1 MSKIKDAKIEEQRL
15 ANRDLEASEPKDY
28 VFSEEKHIHT
38 FKGKPLCGTSTVMGV
53 VAKPLTWWASGL
65 AVAKLGWTNSKIKV
79 NGKYTTIDLKTRL
92 EALQP
97 QYEAIKAMSSE
108 QFLALLDE
116 AYKAHSVKLA
126 DTAEVGTDM
135 HAVLE
140 GYVKNCIKENKGVPM
155 YAHEEHDK
163 LDIFVLWAVK
173 NVKKFLY
180 SEVYCYSEK
189 LWVGG
194 ISDCCLELNDGKVG
208 IMDFK
213 SSKDAY
219 PTQFF
224 QCAGYALQVAENGGF
239 DKNGNKVFTLEKP
252 IGFYAVVPFGAEKV
266 EPVFD
271 FDVKGCENGF
281 LSALTLYKQLQRYE
295 NNN

>member
-1 MSKIKDAKIEEQRL
+1 MSKIKDTIEEEKEFARTEPIK
-15 ANRDLEASEPKDY
+15 DEPKDY
-28 VFSEEKHIHT
+28 HFDEAKHIHL
-38 FKGKPLCGTSTVMGV
+38 FKDKPLCGTSTVMGV

-65 AVAKLGWTNSKIKV
+65 AVAKLGWINSKIRV

-92 EALQP
+92 EAVLP
-97 QYEAIKAMSSE
+97 QLEAIKGMSGE
-108 QFLALLDE
+108 EFLALLDD

-126 DTAEVGTDM
+126 DTAEAGTDM

-140 GYVKNCIKENKGVPM
+140 NYVKTCIKENKGEPM
-155 YAHEEHDK
+155 YAHEVNDK
-163 LDIFVLWAVK
+163 LDIFVLWATK

-180 SEVYCYSEK
+180 SEMYCYSEK

-194 ISDCCLELNDGKVG
+194 ISDLAVELNDGKVG

-224 QCAGYALQVAENGGF
+224 QCAGYALQIAENGGF
-239 DKNGNKVFTLEKP
+239 DKDGNKIFTLEKP

-271 FDVKGCENGF
+271 FDVKGCEEGF
-281 LSALTLYKQLQRYE
+281 ISALTLYKQLQRYE